1 MERFGFTSTSV
12 LEREVALL
20 QVRIIHGTAND
31 LEIERFCLIQMELG
45 GRAMAEAVI
54 DPRD

>member
-1 MERFGFTSTSV
+1 MERLYLTATST
-12 LEREVALL
+12 LEREAAIL

-31 LEIERFCLIQMELG
+31 LEIERFCQIQVELG
-45 GRAMAEAVI
+45 GRAQAQAVI